1 MYNMNKLTKRLVV
14 AAMTVLLLTIHIY
27 QAHSLKLEQ
36 FTEDM
41 MEYFGAE
48 DPVVL
53 FDPLVV
59 SAPLSLGM
67 TTSFIVIE
75 YDMEEPEMEAE
86 VYKVTF
92 STVIIFL

>member
-1 MYNMNKLTKRLVV
+1 MYKSTEQLV
-14 AAMTVLLLTIHIY
+14 AAVSVLLLTNCICPL
-27 QAHSLKLEQ
+27 HSLNVEQ

-41 MEYFGAE
+41 MEYFGVE

-59 SAPLSLGM
+59 TTPLSLGM

-75 YDMEEPEMEAE
+75 YDTEEPGAEAE
-86 VYKVTF
+86 IYKVI
-92 STVIIFL
+92 SDICFL